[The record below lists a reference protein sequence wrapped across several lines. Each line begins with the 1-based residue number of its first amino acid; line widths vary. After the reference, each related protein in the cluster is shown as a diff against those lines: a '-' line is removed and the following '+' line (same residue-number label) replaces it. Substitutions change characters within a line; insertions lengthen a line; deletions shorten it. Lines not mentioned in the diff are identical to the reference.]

1 MVDQSKMRLEDF
13 KTSKEL
19 ASEAGGLKASTSH
32 RAEEKHKILEKISE
46 DSLLESLLQRLEE
59 YPKRLEEARKRG
71 VKVIGYFCSFA
82 PEEIIYAAGMIPI
95 RLAFGGEADIMLA
108 GEQFLKPYSCP
119 YARSCLGYRAEG
131 KNFYYKAVDAVCVA
145 YTCDSMRRV
154 HENWEHYF
162 DVPSFAVGVP
172 RTYDRL
178 RVRPQATNYFV
189 RELHHLRKDLEQ
201 FGGVRITGR
210 RLRKSI
216 DLFNSIRREV
226 RGLYESLKSDA
237 PPISWEDTLRISH
250 AGFILDRS
258 EYLREVRKINRELQV
273 KAREEKGETKGP
285 RLMIYGS
292 MMAIGDHKVLDIIR
306 QAGGNIVADAFCSG
320 SRFWR
325 KDVAVGLW
333 TRDPIEALAE
343 RYLYNIPCPHTT
355 DLAARLDHVTTVA
368 REYRAKGLIYY
379 NLKYCETVRSE
390 LKFFEDALK
399 KELNIPT
406 LFIETE
412 YSPSDIGT
420 IRTKVEAF
428 LEMIRGA

>member
-1 MVDQSKMRLEDF
+1 MRME
-13 KTSKEL
+13 EL
-19 ASEAGGLKASTSH
+19 ASKESASETRLKASAPH
-32 RAEEKHKILEKISE
+32 RAKEKHKILEKISE
-46 DSLLESLLQRLEE
+46 DSLLESLTQRLKEH
-59 YPKRLEEARKRG
+59 PKRLEEARKRG
-71 VKVIGYFCSFA
+71 VKIIGYFCSFA
-82 PEEIIYAAGMIPI
+82 PEEIIYAAGMMPI
-95 RLAFGGEADIMLA
+95 RLAFGGEADVMLA

-131 KNFYYKAVDAVCVA
+131 KSFYYTAVDAVCVA

-154 HENWEHYF
+154 SENWENYF
-162 DVPSFAVGVP
+162 GVP
-172 RTYDRL
+172 TFALGIPRTHDRL
-178 RVRPQATNYFV
+178 RLRPEATNYFV
-189 RELHHLRKDLEQ
+189 RELQHLRKDLEQ
-201 FGGVRITGR
+201 FGGVRITVR
-210 RLRKSI
+210 NLRKSI

-226 RGLYESLKSDA
+226 RELYEYQKSDT

-250 AGFILDRS
+250 AGFILDRP
-258 EYLREVRKINRELQV
+258 EYLREVRKINRELKV
-273 KAREEKGETKGP
+273 KARKEKRETEGP

-292 MMAIGDHKVLDIIR
+292 MMAVGDHKVLGIIR
-306 QAGGNIVADAFCSG
+306 QAGGNIVADALCSS

-325 KDVAVGLW
+325 KDVAAGLW

-343 RYLYNIPCPHTT
+343 RYLYNIPCPCTT

-368 REYRAKGLIYY
+368 REYRVEGLIYY
-379 NLKYCETVRSE
+379 NLKYCETARSE
-390 LKFFEDALK
+390 LKFFEDAVK